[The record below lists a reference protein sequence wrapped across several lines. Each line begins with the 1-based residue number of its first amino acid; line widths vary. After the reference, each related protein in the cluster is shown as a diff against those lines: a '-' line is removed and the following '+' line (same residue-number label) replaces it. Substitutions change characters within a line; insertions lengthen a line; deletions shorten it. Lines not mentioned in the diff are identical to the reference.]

1 MALRGCMTLTSGIC
15 RGCKDNAGGIKKVYI
30 ADEALVDWTKFEQA
44 PAPTADTDPVEGT
57 ITNLELVSGAQW
69 YVFQVNKYSSNW
81 TETINVADTGNVS
94 FQQVVSLVFSKNAQ
108 DKRNVISEIAKGD
121 LVMIIEDNNGKK
133 WLIGS
138 EDNGIA
144 LSGGSST
151 SGTAMGDMNGWSPEF
166 TCNSV
171 SPANEIAADATAGTA
186 DSEDVLLQDL
196 LDLADEGC
204 TPSI

>member
-1 MALRGCMTLTSGIC
+1 MTLTSGIC

-30 ADEALVDWTKFEQA
+30 ADEALVDWTKFDQA
-44 PAPTADTDPVEGT
+44 PAPTTDTDPVEGT
-57 ITNLELVSGAQW
+57 ITNLELVTGASW
-69 YVFQVNKYSSNW
+69 YVFQVNKYSSSW

-94 FQQVVSLVFSKNAQ
+94 YQQVVSLVFSKNSQ

-138 EDNGIA
+138 EDNGVA
-144 LSGGSST
+144 LSGGTST

>member
-1 MALRGCMTLTSGIC
+1 MTLTSGIC

-44 PAPTADTDPVEGT
+44 PAPSNDTDPVEGT

-69 YVFQVNKYSSNW
+69 YVFQVNKYSSSW
-81 TETINVADTGNVS
+81 TENVNVADTGNVS

-171 SPANEIAADATAGTA
+171 SPANEISADATAGQVE
-186 DSEDVLLQDL
+186 SEDVLLQDL

>member
-1 MALRGCMTLTSGIC
+1 MTLTSGIC

-44 PAPTADTDPVEGT
+44 PAPTDDTDPVEKT
-57 ITNLELVSGAQW
+57 ITNIELVTGASW
-69 YVFQVNKYSSNW
+69 YVFQVNKYSSSW

-94 FQQVVSLVFSKNAQ
+94 YQQVVSLVFSKNSQ

-138 EDNGIA
+138 EDNGVA
-144 LSGGSST
+144 LSGGTST

-171 SPANEIAADATAGTA
+171 SPANEIAANATAGTA